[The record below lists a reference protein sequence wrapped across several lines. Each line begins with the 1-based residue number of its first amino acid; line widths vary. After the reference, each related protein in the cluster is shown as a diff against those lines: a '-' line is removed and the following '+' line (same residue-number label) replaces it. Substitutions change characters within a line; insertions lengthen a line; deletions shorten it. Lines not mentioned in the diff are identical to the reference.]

1 MVVPTR
7 KRCRTWPLPP
17 NKFYIVIVMGNCLFL
32 AMPYIS
38 SEGDEDEADA
48 QERRS
53 LFSDFQRI
61 VGGIVVV
68 SPDRRRIKEDQTN
81 ANGTDDKPEDKT

>member
-1 MVVPTR
+1 
-7 KRCRTWPLPP
+7 
-17 NKFYIVIVMGNCLFL
+17 MGNCLFL

-38 SEGDEDEADA
+38 SEEDEDEGDA

-53 LFSDFQRI
+53 LYSDFQRI

-68 SPDRRRIKEDQTN
+68 SPDRRRFKEDQTN

>member
-1 MVVPTR
+1 
-7 KRCRTWPLPP
+7 
-17 NKFYIVIVMGNCLFL
+17 MGNCLFL

-38 SEGDEDEADA
+38 SEGDEDEVNA

-68 SPDRRRIKEDQTN
+68 SPDRRRIRDDQTN
-81 ANGTDDKPEDKT
+81 ANGSDDKPEDKT